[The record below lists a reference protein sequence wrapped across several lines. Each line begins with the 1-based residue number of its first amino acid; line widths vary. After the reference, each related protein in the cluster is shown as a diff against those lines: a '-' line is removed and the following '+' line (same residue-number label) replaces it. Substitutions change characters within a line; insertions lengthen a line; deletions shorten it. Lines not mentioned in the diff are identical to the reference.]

1 MEEAKIQPA
10 AVTSRK
16 LPKEFQY
23 YFIFMGPAILLFS
36 SLFVIPF
43 FGEIYYSFTN
53 WNGIDQTY
61 GMVGIN
67 NYFRTFQDKGYWKSV
82 WFTIRFSA
90 LSVLFS
96 NHPIQKFLEGCH
108 FPPAYHRRCGIGIF
122 MEIHLSECICAVWT
136 GHRAFLVFPKL
147 VYDSGVVLYRSG
159 HRIYLDALRLSD
171 ADLQC
176 GLCLNTRR
184 FTGGGDRRR
193 GVTAAG
199 A

>member
-1 MEEAKIQPA
+1 MVYHPVLRSFGIVFQPDC
-10 AVTSRK
+10 
-16 LPKEFQY
+16 
-23 YFIFMGPAILLFS
+23 ILLG
-36 SLFVIPF
+36 L
-43 FGEIYYSFTN
+43 YS
-53 WNGIDQTY
+53 
-61 GMVGIN
+61 VE
-67 NYFRTFQDKGYWKSV
+67 
-82 WFTIRFSA
+82 A
-90 LSVLFS
+90 
-96 NHPIQKFLEGCH
+96 HPIQKFLEGCH